1 MAVRAVIVRC
11 PNCNANLQ
19 VESTVYST
27 TCQYCGTV
35 ARIQARTAMFQI
47 PKAPA
52 MPKQAATMTNAERIA
67 QLHQLAK
74 MPVAV
79 QRASIVLVLLPF
91 VVMAAIGAGVFFA
104 INKAGGIRGVMGT
117 NKMMWAGHPPALS
130 DVDGDGTLDVIG
142 VARYVQDND
151 RAHFA
156 AFSGKTGEKLW
167 ETETLGKYSDLTQDQ
182 YGAVGDTLYIT
193 TKDGKLI
200 ARNAKSKGV
209 VKWEISLGEK
219 IDAMCAFGKELAI
232 TTADSKWWIIDAAGK
247 KREGQKLVRLT
258 REYTTEG
265 IRDAFDRAG
274 SEAGDVCITLG
285 WDHQTPPG
293 VIALPGHSEMAN
305 IDGMRIEVLIKR
317 PGGPSIAVGKKQPG
331 TSVPLLA
338 RLGPVP
344 AQTPMPKKGW
354 RTEPEKKAL
363 LPSAA
368 WRVEIPASDPLNA
381 RLDEEHVTVS
391 DKAVFALYEISNS
404 KHHLAAFSVA
414 DGKRLWDREITHGSG
429 YNPVALTIVGDTVGV
444 TTWQNFTTYSAAD
457 GTERYRVGSQGY

>member
-1 MAVRAVIVRC
+1 MVVRAVIVRC

-35 ARIQARTAMFQI
+35 SRIQARTAMFQI

-52 MPKQAATMTNAERIA
+52 MPKQASTMTNAERIA
-67 QLHQLAK
+67 QLQQLAK

-79 QRASIVLVLLPF
+79 QRASLVLVLLPF
-91 VVMAAIGAGVFFA
+91 ILMAGIGSGIFFA
-104 INKAGGIRGVMGT
+104 VKRAGGIGGVFGS
-117 NKMMWAGHPPALS
+117 NMMWAGHPPALS

-156 AFSGKTGEKLW
+156 AYSGKTGEQLW
-167 ETETLGKYSDLTQDQ
+167 ETPTLGKYSDLTQDQ
-182 YGAVGDTLYIT
+182 YGAIGDTLYIS

-200 ARNAKSKGV
+200 ARNLKSQGV
-209 VKWEISLGEK
+209 VKWELALGEK
-219 IDAMCAFGKELAI
+219 IDAMCALGKELSVA
-232 TTADSKWWIIDAAGK
+232 TADNKWWVIDTAGK

-258 REYTTEG
+258 REYTNDG
-265 IRDAFDRAG
+265 VQDAFDRAG
-274 SEAGDVCITLG
+274 GEAGDVCITLG
-285 WDHQTPPG
+285 WDHRTPPG
-293 VIALPGHSEMAN
+293 VIALPGHSDMAN
-305 IDGMRIEVLIKR
+305 IESMRVEVLIKR
-317 PGGPSIAVGKKQPG
+317 PGGPAIAVGKKQPG

-338 RLGPVP
+338 RLGPRP
-344 AQTPMPKKGW
+344 AQPPMPKKGW
-354 RTEPEKKAL
+354 RTEEEKKAL
-363 LPSAA
+363 LPSAV
-368 WRVEIPASDPLNA
+368 WKVEIPASDPLNA

-404 KHHLAAFSVA
+404 KHHLAAFSLA
-414 DGKRLWDREITHGSG
+414 DGKRLWDRELTHGSG
-429 YNPVALTIVGDTVGV
+429 FVAVSLTVVGDAVGV

-457 GTERYRVGSQGY
+457 GSERYRIGAKH